1 VKDNEMKK
9 IRRGQSERRR
19 SAALRGCAL
28 ALMASMAMSAALA
41 QTAPPAQVVGPAPG
55 TGIATDPAPQPP
67 PPQRTREILDIQM
80 RSRFQ
85 TPPPSSRLESG
96 EAAAIYKHHVDGIG
110 KEPLKPKDEP
120 KRN

>member
-1 VKDNEMKK
+1 MKQMH
-9 IRRGQSERRR
+9 RGQWGFPR
-19 SAALRGCAL
+19 SIAFYGVVLAL
-28 ALMASMAMSAALA
+28 AVGLSMETARA
-41 QTAPPAQVVGPAPG
+41 QTAPPTQVVGPAPG
-55 TGIATDPAPQPP
+55 MGTAADPALQPLPP

-85 TPPPSSRLESG
+85 TPPPSSRLESS
-96 EAAAIYKHHVDGIG
+96 EAAAIYKRHVEGIG